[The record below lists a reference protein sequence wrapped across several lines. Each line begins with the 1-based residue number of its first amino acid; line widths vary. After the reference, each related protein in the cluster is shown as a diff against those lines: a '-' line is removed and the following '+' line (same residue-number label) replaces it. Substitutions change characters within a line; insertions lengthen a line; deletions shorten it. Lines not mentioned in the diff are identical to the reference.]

1 MKNIALRVSDELHAA
16 VSAKAT
22 AELRPISEIVR
33 RLLEKWLAGEVDLTP
48 PAPPKTG
55 IGQT

>member
-1 MKNIALRVSDELHAA
+1 MKTISMRLPDPLHAQVAAKVKAEARTISA
-16 VSAKAT
+16 V
-22 AELRPISEIVR
+22 VV
-33 RLLEKWLAGEVDLTP
+33 RLLEKWVAGEVDLTP